1 MLFRSNLRPLC
12 SSIRVSTAVISA
24 AREAPPGL
32 LTLDKASAP
41 GAGDSRLESWADQVQ
56 GNGLV
61 SKPQMLEEPSSS
73 PRPDAES
80 VPS

>member
-1 MLFRSNLRPLC
+1 MDALQLHPRRYCGDISCSRSTTW
-12 SSIRVSTAVISA
+12 SV
-24 AREAPPGL
+24 GL
-32 LTLDKASAP
+32 MDKASAP
-41 GAGDSRLESWADQVQ
+41 GAGDSTVESWADQMQ
-56 GNGLV
+56 RSGLV